1 MKLYVVRHGETF
13 ENASDRLQ
21 GRIDSELTLEG
32 IKQAQVVSNIFKEKT
47 IDLIVSSPLKRCV
60 ETPKIISDGKIKVI
74 YDERLLGRDHGE
86 FTGLK
91 KNEVNFDD
99 YWNYYKNIKYEKAE
113 NVVVLY
119 NRVAKLIEDLKKEY
133 KDKNIIIVTHS
144 GVIRVM
150 YYYFNGIPRDGLLGE
165 ITIKNCSV
173 FEYDL

>member
-1 MKLYVVRHGETF
+1 MKLYIVRHGETF

-21 GRIDSELTLEG
+21 GRIDSNLTDEG
-32 IKQAQVVSNIFKEKT
+32 RNQANIVKNIVKNKT

-60 ETPKIISDGKIKVI
+60 ETANIISDDKIKII
-74 YDERLLGRDHGE
+74 YDDRLLGRDHGE

-91 KNEVNFDD
+91 KSDVNFDD

-113 NVVVLY
+113 NVVDLY
-119 NRVAKLIEDLKKEY
+119 NRVSKLIEDLKKEY

-150 YYYFNGIPRDGLLGE
+150 YYYFNGIPKDGLLGE
-165 ITIKNCSV
+165 ITIKNCSI

>member
-60 ETPKIISDGKIKVI
+60 ETAKIISDGKIKVI

-99 YWNYYKNIKYEKAE
+99 YWNYYKNIKYESIA
-113 NVVVLY
+113 
-119 NRVAKLIEDLKKEY
+119 
-133 KDKNIIIVTHS
+133 
-144 GVIRVM
+144 
-150 YYYFNGIPRDGLLGE
+150 
-165 ITIKNCSV
+165 
-173 FEYDL
+173 

>member
-1 MKLYVVRHGETF
+1 MKLYIVRHGETF

-21 GRIDSELTLEG
+21 GRIDSNLTEEG
-32 IKQAQVVSNIFKEKT
+32 RKQAEIVKNIFENKT

-60 ETPKIISDGKIKVI
+60 ETANIISDNKIKII
-74 YDERLLGRDHGE
+74 YDDRLLGRDHGE

-91 KNEVNFDD
+91 KQDVNFDD

-113 NVVVLY
+113 NVVDLY
-119 NRVAKLIEDLKKEY
+119 NRVSKLIEDLKEEY
-133 KDKNIIIVTHS
+133 KDKNVIIVTHS

-150 YYYFNGIPRDGLLGE
+150 YYYFNGIPNDGLLGE
-165 ITIKNCSV
+165 ITIKNCSI